1 MNVSSDISEDSIENV
16 PNIKFFRDTPKKRR
30 KKKNL
35 SVVNSNFLMIY
46 GDLKSKFTQGKFP
59 LHLGSE

>member
-1 MNVSSDISEDSIENV
+1 MNVSSDVSEDSIENV

-46 GDLKSKFTQGKFP
+46 GDLKSKFTQGIFP

>member
-46 GDLKSKFTQGKFP
+46 GDLKSKFTMGKFP